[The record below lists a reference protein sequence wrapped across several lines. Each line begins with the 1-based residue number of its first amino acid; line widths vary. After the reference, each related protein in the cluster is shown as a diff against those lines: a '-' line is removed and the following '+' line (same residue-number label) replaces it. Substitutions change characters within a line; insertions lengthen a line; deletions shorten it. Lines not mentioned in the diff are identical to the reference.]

1 MQGINTTEMVQRHAA
16 CFATHNYMYMTH
28 YICHQTAKQPRLD
41 WPSLLEIRRDDCLAL
56 FSKAANGH
64 SAISLSHL
72 THPTRYIWHP
82 DNSTFIPVS
91 TRTDIY
97 KYSFPPRV
105 TLNYARN
112 ACDTGDLVSAPSCR
126 SARALDRANGV
137 CHRLVCLFN
146 HSNYVWTQKCSFVFI
161 VYIKLL

>member
-72 THPTRYIWHP
+72 THPTRYFGILTIVHL
-82 DNSTFIPVS
+82 SL
-91 TRTDIY
+91 
-97 KYSFPPRV
+97 FPPGLTFTSTPFPYGLRC
-105 TLNYARN
+105 TMQEMHAIQ
-112 ACDTGDLVSAPSCR
+112 AT
-126 SARALDRANGV
+126 
-137 CHRLVCLFN
+137 
-146 HSNYVWTQKCSFVFI
+146 
-161 VYIKLL
+161 